1 MRINKNLPG
10 VAFLKCCMSPI
21 FGPFS
26 KFSGRWG
33 KSGGVSWC
41 FWAMGESHVK
51 HFKLLF
57 YVFSITVP
65 FHGMNLVWNHTILT
79 AVDVYWWLSAWTG
92 YVNCPACWII
102 LPHPWGK
109 LIKLQLFGKHNFN
122 GFCENLVFLILPRN
136 CSQKIKDSESKLIN
150 SSIFIVSPPRSQ
162 EKRCLTLPHFALQG
176 YRMAFEIWKSVQ

>member
-1 MRINKNLPG
+1 
-10 VAFLKCCMSPI
+10 MSPI

-33 KSGGVSWC
+33 KSGGVSWS
-41 FWAMGESHVK
+41 FWAMGESYVK
-51 HFKLLF
+51 NCKLLF

-65 FHGMNLVWNHTILT
+65 FHGMNLVWNHTNLT
-79 AVDVYWWLSAWTG
+79 AVDVYWWLSDWTG

-109 LIKLQLFGKHNFN
+109 LIKSQLLGKHHFK
-122 GFCENLVFLILPRN
+122 GFCENLVLLILPRI
-136 CSQKIKDSESKLIN
+136 CSQKITDSESTLIN

-162 EKRCLTLPHFALQG
+162 EKRWLTLPHFTL
-176 YRMAFEIWKSVQ
+176 YLPRR